1 MFTSQYDPNKAQNA
15 ISFLDEWS
23 AIIADMVA
31 FFKAF
36 WEKISGLFT
45 AEEE

>member
-1 MFTSQYDPNKAQNA
+1 MFTSVYDPEKAQNA

-23 AIIADMVA
+23 TIIADMVD
-31 FFKAF
+31 FFKKF
-36 WEKISGLFT
+36 WEKISGLFA